1 RHRRGPR
8 RDRTLGKRGPLPRPR
23 RRGRRRRPSRR
34 RRSASL
40 RGGTSRRSSP
50 ASVGDRDHLP
60 AAVGAAGGANLV
72 AEGRFVAG
80 GAARNVGRGEL
91 PVRPTLQLLLP
102 GGALLRDSHGKLLQI
117 VRLGRQNGPRAGK
130 APITTC

>member
-1 RHRRGPR
+1 
-8 RDRTLGKRGPLPRPR
+8 
-23 RRGRRRRPSRR
+23 
-34 RRSASL
+34 
-40 RGGTSRRSSP
+40 
-50 ASVGDRDHLP
+50 DRDHLP

-130 APITTC
+130 APITTCAAPCPVGQSSGRRMDFSAAQRGS